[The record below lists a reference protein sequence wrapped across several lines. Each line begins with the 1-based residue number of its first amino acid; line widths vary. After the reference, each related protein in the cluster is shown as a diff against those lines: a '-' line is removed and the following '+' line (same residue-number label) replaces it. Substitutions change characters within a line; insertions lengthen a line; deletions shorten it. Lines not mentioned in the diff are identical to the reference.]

1 VDLHS
6 SERDRLRV
14 TSDEFA
20 HSRIRLTNGRCSAP
34 LLFRPW
40 DRLIQHS
47 LPSVCPKLL
56 GDEAAARG
64 GGLTSASARPPVAA
78 PSLRFGAATGSGPGL
93 TLATIQE
100 TTWQT
105 HLLARQ
111 APRTERQ

>member
-64 GGLTSASARPPVAA
+64 GGLTSAPARRPLPRRRCA
-78 PSLRFGAATGSGPGL
+78 P
-93 TLATIQE
+93 
-100 TTWQT
+100 
-105 HLLARQ
+105 ARQ
-111 APRTERQ
+111 RAAGQP

>member
-64 GGLTSASARPPVAA
+64 GGLTSTADVGARLRANRPRCRQVGRKVQGL
-78 PSLRFGAATGSGPGL
+78 PSNFP
-93 TLATIQE
+93 
-100 TTWQT
+100 
-105 HLLARQ
+105 
-111 APRTERQ
+111 

>member
-64 GGLTSASARPPVAA
+64 GGLTRG
-78 PSLRFGAATGSGPGL
+78 LAATARCRA
-93 TLATIQE
+93 LAALRRGNGRRASLNVRHQN
-100 TTWQT
+100 
-105 HLLARQ
+105 A
-111 APRTERQ
+111 AYA

>member
-64 GGLTSASARPPVAA
+64 GGLTSASA
-78 PSLRFGAATGSGPGL
+78 TGSGPGL

>member
-64 GGLTSASARPPVAA
+64 GGLTLRLARRPLPRR
-78 PSLRFGAATGSGPGL
+78 SRSDGAATGGRAEPLVSCYSSASEP
-93 TLATIQE
+93 
-100 TTWQT
+100 
-105 HLLARQ
+105 
-111 APRTERQ
+111 

>member
-1 VDLHS
+1 MDLHS

-64 GGLTSASARPPVAA
+64 GGLTIAQTPTACWLAIAALWPASTRRVVQNVGCGKP
-78 PSLRFGAATGSGPGL
+78 
-93 TLATIQE
+93 
-100 TTWQT
+100 
-105 HLLARQ
+105 H
-111 APRTERQ
+111 

>member
-64 GGLTSASARPPVAA
+64 GGLTSAPARPLAGQ
-78 PSLRFGAATGSGPGL
+78 PSLRSAGQQAAGC
-93 TLATIQE
+93 AK
-100 TTWQT
+100 
-105 HLLARQ
+105 R
-111 APRTERQ
+111 